1 MGEQTVMGKSCT
13 CIESPGCSYRST
25 WTTSN
30 WLGRADTQTHVENS
44 AKEIDVEEPTPWT
57 DPVYLGCTQRETKGG
72 LSSSSS
78 RIEWFR
84 TLTTTGG
91 SEGNL
96 IANESN
102 SSRRITA
109 RTTPQEATP
118 INVLRIIANSEE
130 RCIFS
135 PVKGNSVCGG
145 SLSPPEGFEVE
156 EELL

>member
-1 MGEQTVMGKSCT
+1 MDRPSVFGMHAE
-13 CIESPGCSYRST
+13 R
-25 WTTSN
+25 N
-30 WLGRADTQTHVENS
+30 
-44 AKEIDVEEPTPWT
+44 
-57 DPVYLGCTQRETKGG
+57 KGG

-84 TLTTTGG
+84 TLTTTNR
-91 SEGNL
+91 SEGNF
-96 IANESN
+96 IAKESN

-118 INVLRIIANSEE
+118 KNVLRIIANKQEK
-130 RCIFS
+130 CIFS

-145 SLSPPEGFEVE
+145 SLSAPEGLEVE

>member
-1 MGEQTVMGKSCT
+1 MGEQTDKGKSARAWKARVVLVGLHGRHQT
-13 CIESPGCSYRST
+13 GWDEQTVKPIWKILPKRLMLKNPRHGQTQCIWDARRKKQKADYR
-25 WTTSN
+25 
-30 WLGRADTQTHVENS
+30 AVQ
-44 AKEIDVEEPTPWT
+44 A
-57 DPVYLGCTQRETKGG
+57 
-72 LSSSSS
+72 

-91 SEGNL
+91 SEGNV
-96 IANESN
+96 IANKSN

>member
-1 MGEQTVMGKSCT
+1 MLKNPRHGQTQWIWDARREKQKAD
-13 CIESPGCSYRST
+13 YRAV
-25 WTTSN
+25 
-30 WLGRADTQTHVENS
+30 RA
-44 AKEIDVEEPTPWT
+44 K
-57 DPVYLGCTQRETKGG
+57 
-72 LSSSSS
+72 
-78 RIEWFR
+78 IEWFR

-96 IANESN
+96 IANKSN
-102 SSRRITA
+102 SSRRIAA

-118 INVLRIIANSEE
+118 INVLRILANSGK

-145 SLSPPEGFEVE
+145 SLSPPEGVEVE